1 MAHLAQAEREYA
13 RSILAAVAGTAPRG
27 DSLGY
32 YARRTRIA
40 ASNAEAAVTRSLG
53 EPEAHRID
61 ADRALRVLEGFR
73 RVSETLHAL
82 RMDLRARLVHVPVPE
97 ASQLAPVVDAALAS
111 ITAALG
117 SGETIGAEQYNLAL
131 VRSRLARD
139 IDERVT
145 LVQTD
150 QLLEALD
157 ALAHVLR
164 NDAARAVS
172 G

>member
-13 RSILAAVAGTAPRG
+13 RSVLAAVAGTASRG

-40 ASNAEAAVTRSLG
+40 ASNAEAAVTRSLA

-61 ADRALRVLEGFR
+61 ADRALMVLEGFR
-73 RVSETLHAL
+73 RVSETLHAV

-97 ASQLAPVVDAALAS
+97 ASQLDTVVDAAMAS

-117 SGETIGAEQYNLAL
+117 SGATIGAEPNLAL
-131 VRSRLARD
+131 VRARLARD
-139 IDERVT
+139 IDERAT